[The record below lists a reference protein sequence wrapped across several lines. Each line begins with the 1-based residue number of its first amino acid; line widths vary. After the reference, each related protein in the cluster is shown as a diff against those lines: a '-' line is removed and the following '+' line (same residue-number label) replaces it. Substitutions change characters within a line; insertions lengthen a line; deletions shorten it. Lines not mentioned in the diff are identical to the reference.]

1 MSVSGISLINAMKYA
16 MEQVLLEISVES
28 RELGAFHDEREQEAS
43 AYLIESAK
51 DMKEVSDGR

>member
-1 MSVSGISLINAMKYA
+1 MKYA